1 MLKVLLLRKKIDT
14 AKKAL
19 EELRAKDAE
28 FEKREA
34 ELEAAIDEAAAAEGE
49 DAAEGQKA
57 VEEAVEKFDQ
67 EKKEHEAAK
76 KSLSDEIDEL
86 EQSLQDEEAAQD
98 TFETPKEQPQDE
110 NERKDEKKMFTRSRF
125 FEGKDV
131 NAMFQRDDVKAYLS
145 EVRSCIANKRELT
158 NVGLTIPE
166 VFVGL
171 IKENVER
178 YSKLYK
184 HVNVQAI
191 SGKAREVVQGT
202 VAEAI
207 WTECCAALNELNLA
221 FNDVEID
228 CYKVAGYYK
237 VCNAV
242 LEDNDVDLATKLLE
256 ALSQAI
262 GLAVDKAILYGRNSA
277 STQKMPLGIV
287 SRLAQTSEPSNYPTT
302 ARPWVD
308 LHTSNIVS
316 VSAGLTGA
324 ALIKQIVLASGK
336 AKSNYSRGEK
346 VWVMNETTYTKLMAE
361 TVSVNANGQV
371 VTGVGGIMPV
381 VGGVIE
387 VLNFIPDNTIIGGYF
402 DLYMLGERAGAKFAQ
417 SEHVFFIAD
426 QTAFKG
432 VARYDGQP
440 VIAEAF
446 VAIGLEGT
454 TPAGNAVAFEPDKA
468 NTVKAI
474 ALNTNAVTIDL
485 SEDETFQM
493 EAVTMPIDAPITW
506 SSSAETYATVD
517 QNGLITGKAAG
528 SATITAVS
536 GSASASVAVTVT
548 T

>member
-67 EKKEHEAAK
+67 EKKDHEAAK

-98 TFETPKEQPQDE
+98 TSETPKEQPKAE
-110 NERKDEKKMFTRSRF
+110 NERKDEKKMFTRNRF

-131 NAMFQRDDVKAYLS
+131 SAMFQRDDVKAYLS

-371 VTGVGGIMPV
+371 VTGVSGIMPV

-402 DLYMLGERAGAKFAQ
+402 DLYLLGERAGAKFAQ

-493 EAVTMPIDAPITW
+493 EAVTMPFDAPITW

>member
-1 MLKVLLLRKKIDT
+1 MLKVLLLRKKIDA

-19 EELRAKDAE
+19 EDLRAKDAD
-28 FEKREA
+28 FAKREA
-34 ELEAAIDEAAAAEGE
+34 ELEAAIEEAAAAEGE
-49 DAAEGQKA
+49 DAAEAQKA
-57 VEEAVEKFDQ
+57 VEEEVEKFDQ
-67 EKKEHEAAK
+67 EKADHEEAK
-76 KSLSDEIDEL
+76 KSLTDEITEL
-86 EQSLQDEEAAQD
+86 ENDLATEEASQETAPAQD
-98 TFETPKEQPQDE
+98 PEPEKE
-110 NERKDEKKMFTRSRF
+110 ERKVKTMSVTRNKF
-125 FEGKDV
+125 FAGKDV
-131 NAMFQRDDVKAYLS
+131 TAMFEREDVKAYLA
-145 EVRSCIANKRELT
+145 EIRSCIKNKRELT

-171 IKENVER
+171 IKENVEN

-184 HVNVQAI
+184 HVNVQPIA
-191 SGKAREVVQGT
+191 GKAREIVQGT

-207 WTECCAALNELNLA
+207 WTECCAVLNELSLA

-308 LHTSNIVS
+308 LHTSNIIS
-316 VSAGLTGA
+316 LSAGLTGA
-324 ALIKQIVLASGK
+324 ALFKQLVLTSGK

-346 VWVMNETTYTKLMAE
+346 VWVMNETTYTKLVAE
-361 TVSVNANGQV
+361 TVSVDANGRV
-371 VTGVGGIMPV
+371 VTGVAGTMPV
-381 VGGVIE
+381 IGGVIE

-402 DLYMLGERAGAKFAQ
+402 DLYMLGERAGAQFAQ
-417 SEHVFFIAD
+417 SEHVFFIQD

-432 VARYDGQP
+432 TARYDGQP

-446 VAIGLEGT
+446 VAIGLEAT
-454 TPAGNAVAFEPDKA
+454 TPAANAVAFAPDEA

-474 ALNTNAVTIDL
+474 ALNVNAVTIDL
-485 SEDETFQM
+485 SEDDEFQM
-493 EAVTMPIDAPITW
+493 QAVTMPIDAPITW

-517 QNGLITGKAAG
+517 QNGLITGKASG

>member
-1 MLKVLLLRKKIDT
+1 MLKVLLLRKKIDV

-19 EELRAKDAE
+19 EDLRAKDAD
-28 FEKREA
+28 FAKREA
-34 ELEAAIDEAAAAEGE
+34 ELEAAIEEAAAAKDE
-49 DAAEGQKA
+49 DAAEAQKA
-57 VEEAVEKFDQ
+57 VEEEVEKFDQ
-67 EKKEHEAAK
+67 EKADHEEAK
-76 KSLSDEIDEL
+76 KSLTDEITEL
-86 EQSLQDEEAAQD
+86 ENDLAAEEASQETTPAQD
-98 TFETPKEQPQDE
+98 PEPEKE
-110 NERKDEKKMFTRSRF
+110 ERKVKTMSVTRNKF
-125 FEGKDV
+125 FAGKDV
-131 NAMFQRDDVKAYLS
+131 TAMFEREDVKAYLA
-145 EVRSCIANKRELT
+145 EIRSCIKNKRELT

-171 IKENVER
+171 IKENVEN

-184 HVNVQAI
+184 HVNVQPIA
-191 SGKAREVVQGT
+191 GKAREIIQGT

-207 WTECCAALNELNLA
+207 WTECCAVLNELSLA

-308 LHTSNIVS
+308 LHTSNIIS
-316 VSAGLTGA
+316 LSAGLTGA
-324 ALIKQIVLASGK
+324 ALFKQLVLASGK

-346 VWVMNETTYTKLMAE
+346 VWVMNETTYTKLVAE
-361 TVSVNANGQV
+361 TVSVDANGRV
-371 VTGVGGIMPV
+371 VTGVAGTMPV
-381 VGGVIE
+381 IGGVIE

-402 DLYMLGERAGAKFAQ
+402 DLYMLGERAGAQFAQ
-417 SEHVFFIAD
+417 SEHVFFIQD

-432 VARYDGQP
+432 TARYDGQP

-446 VAIGLEGT
+446 VAIGLEAT
-454 TPAGNAVAFEPDKA
+454 TPAANAVAFAPDEA

-474 ALNTNAVTIDL
+474 ALNVNAVTIDL
-485 SEDETFQM
+485 SEDDEFQM
-493 EAVTMPIDAPITW
+493 QAVTMPIDAPITW

-517 QNGLITGKAAG
+517 QNGLITGKASG

>member
-1 MLKVLLLRKKIDT
+1 MLKVLLLKRNIDA
-14 AKKAL
+14 AKKKL
-19 EELRAKDAE
+19 EALRAKDEE
-28 FEKREA
+28 FAKREA
-34 ELEAAIDEAAAAEGE
+34 ELEQAINEAAAEEGE
-49 DAAEGQKA
+49 NSEEAKKA
-57 VEEAVEKFDQ
+57 VEEEVEKFDE
-67 EKKEHEAAK
+67 EKQAHEDAK
-76 KSLSDEIDEL
+76 KSLDDEIAEMEKEL
-86 EQSLQDEEAAQD
+86 ADAEAEQETTAPEEKQ
-98 TFETPKEQPQDE
+98 E
-110 NERKDEKKMFTRSRF
+110 ERKAKKMVTISKRNRF
-125 FEGKDV
+125 FANADV
-131 NAMFQRDDVKAYLS
+131 NTIFERDDVKAYLA
-145 EVRSCIANKRELT
+145 EVRSCIKNKRELT

-166 VFVGL
+166 VCIGL
-171 IKENVER
+171 IKENVEN

-184 HVNVQAI
+184 HVNVQSI

-207 WTECCAALNELNLA
+207 WTECCAVLNELNLG

-228 CYKVAGYYK
+228 CFKVAGYYK

-242 LEDNDVDLATKLLE
+242 LEDNDIDLATKLLE

-262 GLAVDKAILYGRNSA
+262 GLAVDKAILYGRNSV

-316 VSAGLTGA
+316 LSAGLTGA
-324 ALIKQIVLASGK
+324 ALFKALVLASGK

-361 TVSVNANGQV
+361 TVSVNANGQI
-371 VTGVGGIMPV
+371 VTGVAGTMPVIGGI
-381 VGGVIE
+381 IE

-402 DLYMLGERAGAKFAQ
+402 DLYLLGERAGAQFAQ
-417 SEHVFFIAD
+417 SEHVFFIQD

-446 VAIGLEGT
+446 VAIGLEAT
-454 TPAGNAVAFEPDKA
+454 TPAANAVAFEPDKA
-468 NTVKAI
+468 NVVKAI

-485 SEDETFQM
+485 SESETYQI

-506 SSSAETYATVD
+506 TSSAETYATVD
-517 QNGLITGKAAG
+517 SNGLITGKAAG

-536 GSASASVAVTVT
+536 GSASASVSVTVT